1 MKMKKIFT
9 CLAMLFCT
17 GYAMATDK
25 LVVQD
30 VYVPIGGEAM
40 VTVNFQFDNST
51 LQKPMCAFKLD
62 LPEKFSVVMDGDRP
76 KGGVGTAVSHS
87 TLEYDRGMM
96 FSMPVANTND
106 DANYQTNGP
115 TASISGAS
123 GTLMTFYLSADQSF
137 TKDDIDSEF
146 DVTLSNIDVISI
158 NNNTVSDNNLGDLTF
173 KVHILP
179 RMGDV
184 NKSGA
189 VDITDAYHI
198 LKYSWN
204 NPPAI
209 FEPRVANLNPQ
220 NDNKIDIT
228 DAYLAL
234 KIYWASLAT
243 SRGMKNDA
251 DETEKVVLPDPE

>member
-9 CLAMLFCT
+9 CLAMLLCT

-40 VTVNFQFDNST
+40 VTVNFQFDNSS

-62 LPEKFSVVMDGDRP
+62 LPEKISVVMDGGRP

-96 FSMPVANTND
+96 FSMPVASTAD
-106 DANYQTNGP
+106 DANYETNGP

-179 RMGDV
+179 QMGDV
-184 NKSGA
+184 DKSGK
-189 VDITDAYHI
+189 VDLADVLAI
-198 LKYSWN
+198 LKKYWKV
-204 NPPAI
+204 PPTG
-209 FEPRVANLNPQ
+209 FEERVA
-220 NDNKIDIT
+220 DISGNNVIGLE
-228 DAYLAL
+228 DVLGAL
-234 KIYWASLAT
+234 KIYWGVAAAS
-243 SRGMKNDA
+243 RQVNIGD
-251 DETEKVVLPDPE
+251 DKVTLPDPE

>member
-17 GYAMATDK
+17 GYAMAADK

-76 KGGVGTAVSHS
+76 KGGVGTTVSHS

-96 FSMPVANTND
+96 FSMPVASSTD
-106 DANYQTNGP
+106 DANYETNGP
-115 TASISGAS
+115 TATIGGTS
-123 GTLMTFYLSADQSF
+123 GTLMTFYLSADKSF
-137 TKDDIDSEF
+137 TKDDIDKSF
-146 DVTLSNIDVISI
+146 DVTFSNIDVISI
-158 NNNTVSDNNLGDLTF
+158 NNNTVSDNILGDLTF

-179 RMGDV
+179 QMGDV
-184 NKSGA
+184 DKSGA
-189 VDITDAYHI
+189 VDINDAVNI
-198 LKYSWN
+198 LKYSWGVLPN
-204 NPPAI
+204 GSI
-209 FEPRVANLNPQ
+209 EDRVADIDKSGKFDI
-220 NDNKIDIT
+220 NDAI
-228 DAYLAL
+228 LAL
-234 KIYWASLAT
+234 KISWGTYT
-243 SRGMKNDA
+243 SSSRQLKSYA
-251 DETEKVVLPDPE
+251 DETEKVTLSDPE